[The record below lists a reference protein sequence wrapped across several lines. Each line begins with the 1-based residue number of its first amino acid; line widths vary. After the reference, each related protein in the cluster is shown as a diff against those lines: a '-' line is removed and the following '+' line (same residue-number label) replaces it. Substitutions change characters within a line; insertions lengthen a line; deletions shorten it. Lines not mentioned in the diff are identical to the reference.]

1 MKTTRRTFL
10 KTTAAAAALTQAP
23 GVLRAQGAP
32 GAGKTIRAVMQGDL
46 RAFDPIWTT
55 ANITAYHGSM
65 IYDTLFALDENM
77 KAQPQMVSKYGLSD
91 DKLTYTFELR
101 DGLKFSDG
109 SPVTSDDVVA
119 SIRRWA
125 ARDGGGQHMMLRVK
139 DIAKKDDKT
148 FAIAL
153 KEPYGLVVDLM
164 AKTTTPLLFIMRKKE
179 AETDPMQQV
188 TTYVGSGPF
197 TFNQDETKQGARYVY
212 DRNPNYVPRSEAPSG
227 LAGAKVA
234 KVDRVIYDNMDQM
247 TGVAAI
253 QAGEIDFLELPPID
267 LLDQLEGD
275 RNIKVDVLNKTGNV
289 GWIRVNFLH
298 PPFNNADA
306 RRAMLYLVNQE
317 EYLKATFGNPKYYK
331 KCGSNFACGTP
342 MENDENTGWFKEA
355 PNPAKA
361 KELFQKAGYDG
372 RPVVV
377 LHATNIDYMN
387 NAAQI
392 TAQRLREIGVN
403 VQLATSDW
411 GGVVTRR
418 AVKSPPD
425 QGGWNIFITSAG
437 GASVG
442 NPIALAGHAA
452 TGEKGWFG
460 WPSDE
465 LHEKLRDKW
474 AAAATPEEQKAV
486 AREIQKNAWD
496 FVPHIWF
503 GQWLSPVAYRTS
515 LKGILKI
522 PEIIPFWNI
531 EKA

>member
-1 MKTTRRTFL
+1 MKATRRTFL
-10 KTTAAAAALTQAP
+10 QTTAAAAALTQAP
-23 GVLRAQGAP
+23 SVLRAQPA
-32 GAGKTIRAVMQGDL
+32 AGKTIRAVMQGDL

-77 KAQPQMVSKYGLSD
+77 KSQPQMVSKYGVSD

-109 SPVTSDDVVA
+109 SAVTSDDVVA

-148 FAIAL
+148 FTIAL

-188 TTYVGSGPF
+188 TTYIGSGPF
-197 TFNQDETKQGARYVY
+197 TFNQDQTKQGARYVY
-212 DRNPNYVPRSEAPSG
+212 DKNPNYVPRQDAPTG
-227 LAGAKVA
+227 LAGGKVV

-253 QAGEIDFLELPPID
+253 QAGEIDFFELPPID

-275 RNIKVDVLNKTGNV
+275 KNIKVEVLNQTGNV
-289 GWIRVNFLH
+289 GWIRLNFLH
-298 PPFNNADA
+298 PPFNNVDA

-342 MENDENTGWFKEA
+342 MENDENTQWFKEA

-403 VQLATSDW
+403 VELATSDW

-418 AVKSPPD
+418 AVKAPPD
-425 QGGWNIFITSAG
+425 QGGWNIFITWAG
-437 GASVG
+437 AAAVG
-442 NPIALAGHAA
+442 SPMAFIGHQAN
-452 TGEKGWFG
+452 GEKGWFG
-460 WPSDE
+460 WPTDE
-465 LHEKLRDKW
+465 THEKLRDKW
-474 AAAATPEEQKAV
+474 AAAGSIDEQKAI
-486 AREIQKNAWD
+486 AREIQKNAWN
-496 FVPHIWF
+496 FVPHVWL
-503 GQWLSPVAYRTS
+503 GQWQSPV
-515 LKGILKI
+515 
-522 PEIIPFWNI
+522 
-531 EKA
+531 